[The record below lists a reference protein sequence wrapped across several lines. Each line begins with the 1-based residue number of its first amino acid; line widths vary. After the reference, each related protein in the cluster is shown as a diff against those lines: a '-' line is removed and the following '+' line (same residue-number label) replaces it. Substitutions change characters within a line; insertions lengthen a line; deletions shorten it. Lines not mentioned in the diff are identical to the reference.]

1 MSTSVRTP
9 CTARTLGALLALTAL
24 FLTGCGAIQPGT
36 AVEVG
41 DETISLAR
49 VDEVSTDFCAAVE
62 PQLEGQADT
71 LRHAYFRGGIAGTL
85 ALRSVA
91 DQISAEYGVTADSDQ
106 YLQALTELRQGVAA
120 VPEEL
125 RDSVIEVESAP
136 DYVEAVQAAVGE
148 VVLDGDGEYE
158 EFVAAGSEEF
168 EAWIA
173 ENGVEF
179 DPSLNTVIKDGTIS
193 TADQSLSFA
202 VSDTA
207 KAGLAEEPDAVAARE
222 LTDSQRCGR

>member
-1 MSTSVRTP
+1 MSKSRTV
-9 CTARTLGALLALTAL
+9 GAVLALAAL
-24 FLTGCGAIQPGT
+24 TLTGCGAIRPGT

-49 VDEVSTDFCAAVE
+49 VDEVSTDFCSAIE
-62 PQLEGQADT
+62 PQLEGQAET
-71 LRHAYFRGGIAGTL
+71 IPHGYFRGGIAGTL
-85 ALRSVA
+85 ALRSVS
-91 DQISAEYGVTADSDQ
+91 DQIADEYGVTADSEE
-106 YLQALTELRQGVAA
+106 YLQSLSDLRQGVAA
-120 VPEEL
+120 VPEDL

-136 DYVEAVQAAVGE
+136 AYVEAVQAAVGE

-158 EFVAAGSEEF
+158 DFVAAGTEEF

-179 DPSLNTVIKDGTIS
+179 DPSLNTVIKDGTIG
-193 TADQSLSFA
+193 TADRSLSFP
-202 VSDTA
+202 VSEKA
-207 KAGLAEEPDAVAARE
+207 KAGLAEQPDSVAARQ

>member
-1 MSTSVRTP
+1 MSKS
-9 CTARTLGALLALTAL
+9 RTLGAVLALAAL
-24 FLTGCGAIQPGT
+24 ALTGCGAIRPGT
-36 AVEVG
+36 AAEVG

-62 PQLEGQADT
+62 PQLEGQAET
-71 LRHAYFRGGIAGTL
+71 IPHGYFRGGIAGTL

-91 DQISAEYGVTADSDQ
+91 DQIADEYGVTADSEE
-106 YLQALTELRQGVAA
+106 YLQSLSELRQGVAA
-120 VPEEL
+120 VPEDL

-136 DYVEAVQAAVGE
+136 AYVEAVQAAVGE
-148 VVLDGDGEYE
+148 VVLGGVGEHE
-158 EFVAAGSEEF
+158 DFVAAGTEEF
-168 EAWIA
+168 DAWIA

-202 VSDTA
+202 VSEKA
-207 KAGLAEEPDAVAARE
+207 KAGLAEEPNAVASRQ